1 MTTSLRR
8 WSPVI
13 VVAVLLGILKAESIA
28 DPNVLWG
35 IRDGRTIL
43 SSRDLPHS
51 DAWSWTV
58 PGKHWVP
65 NSWGWD
71 VVLGGLDRIGGGAAL
86 ALLNIVVVIAL
97 TLVMARRAFAL
108 DARPLGMAAA
118 LAVVGGLTLLPWIND
133 RPQLI
138 SYVFVALIVPVV
150 APALRASRRRYTQL
164 LAVLFVFQVV
174 WVNLHFFA
182 IAGPVLVAVAGLG
195 AVLQQWRAAEVGAVS
210 LREHA
215 LRAVAAAAVAFAGC
229 CVTPYGAVVAAKTV
243 AVRNDA
249 AGLIDEWRPAGF
261 ATSSQITGVLAI
273 VAALVAGA
281 YAYRARRRD
290 ITAVLAAL
298 TIGTALACR
307 MAPVTAVIAIPELA
321 AALSVLAERKPRT
334 VVTVTALF
342 ALVGVGIIAGGLG
355 SFGKLDP
362 ASTSRDLVDRL
373 PDGCRLLNDYPLGG
387 SVILFRPDIAV
398 AIDSRTDL
406 YGKQRILANRD
417 LVAGDDKAVQTL
429 ESEGITCV
437 LIPSGSGL
445 VTELK
450 KDSQWQVVDTD
461 SRRTLLVKR

>member
-1 MTTSLRR
+1 MTTTLRR
-8 WSPVI
+8 WSPVF
-13 VVAVLLGILKAESIA
+13 VVALLLGLVKAESIA

-43 SSRDLPHS
+43 SSGDLPHS

-71 VVLGGLDRIGGGAAL
+71 VVLGALDRIGGGGAL
-86 ALLNIVVVIAL
+86 AVLNIVVVLAL
-97 TLVMARRAFAL
+97 AFVMARRAFAL
-108 DARPLGMAAA
+108 GARPPGTAAA
-118 LAVVGGLTLLPWIND
+118 LAVVGGATLLPWIND

-138 SYVFVALIVPVV
+138 SYVFVAVIVPAV
-150 APALRASRRRYTQL
+150 APALRASRRRFVQL
-164 LAVLFVFQVV
+164 LAVLFVLQVV

-195 AVLQQWRAAEVGAVS
+195 AFLQQWRAAEVGAVS

-249 AGLIDEWRPAGF
+249 AGLIVEWRPAGF

-281 YAYRARRRD
+281 YAYRARRWD
-290 ITAVLAAL
+290 IVAILIALAV
-298 TIGTALACR
+298 GTALACR
-307 MAPVTAVIAIPELA
+307 MAPVTAVVAIPEIA
-321 AALSVLAERKPRT
+321 AALSTVEARRPRT
-334 VVTVTALF
+334 VVAVTAVFGLLG
-342 ALVGVGIIAGGLG
+342 AGIIAGGLG
-355 SFGKLDP
+355 NLGKLDP
-362 ASTSRDLVDRL
+362 ASTSRELVDQL
-373 PDGCRLLNDYPLGG
+373 PVGCRLLNDYPLGG
-387 SVILFRPDIAV
+387 SVILFRPDVPV

-406 YGKQRILANRD
+406 YGKQRILANRE
-417 LVAGDDKAVQTL
+417 LVAGQDSAVQTL
-429 ESEGITCV
+429 AAEGVTCV
-437 LIPSGSGL
+437 LVPSDAGL

-450 KDSQWQVVDTD
+450 NNSDWRVVGTD
-461 SRRTLLVKR
+461 SRRTLLVRG